1 MVNDRNNRMNNTNNE
16 YKQPERFYLEHA
28 PYMFKK
34 SWCKE
39 VFDIWKPE
47 FKKMY
52 GHKRRHW
59 YDLIFVLMYRYYCIE
74 SGKECDLIRE
84 PENIFLKLITN
95 NKKENTKF
103 YEKVTDKCPKFFT
116 LNDEYSKEDVKTD
129 MTDFMENFFNNK
141 GRFEA

>member
-1 MVNDRNNRMNNTNNE
+1 
-16 YKQPERFYLEHA
+16 
-28 PYMFKK
+28 MFKK

-74 SGKECDLIRE
+74 SGKPCDLVRE
-84 PENIFLKLITN
+84 PEDIFLKLITN
-95 NKKENTKF
+95 NMKENTKF
-103 YEKVTDKCPKFFT
+103 YKKVADKCPRFFT
-116 LNDEYSKEDVKTD
+116 LNDEYSKEDVKID
-129 MTDFMENFFNNK
+129 MTDFMEEFFDNK
-141 GRFEA
+141 GRFEL